1 MYAYIPLAS
10 SFLDHFF
17 PFISK
22 GNNQSSVIFVYGQRQ
37 VFFNVWIFCQ
47 KQLAARP
54 VNLHP
59 FTEAS
64 AGERAR

>member
-1 MYAYIPLAS
+1 MPI
-10 SFLDHFF
+10 FLWHQAFWTTFF
-17 PFISK
+17 LFISK

-59 FTEAS
+59 FTEAG